1 MQTIDQ
7 AIAFHGY
14 GGSTDVISNNFL
26 VGEVII
32 ELFEGKLDGNTI
44 IPLGLMRQLVLVKCG
59 NLQSFYLSY
68 TGSTFDT
75 CYAQLNEIRNVTV
88 KELDGDKSS
97 WDARDYNV
105 IRGMRAPAWWEPYQ
119 IVYDFTGTP
128 LPITFNRDQ
137 RMSNIEVTLA
147 ASAAL
152 NFGEHNPENYA
163 GIINL
168 TGSGTV
174 SIATLLNKS
183 SHHAINMQLVP
194 QAGLIIEIPK
204 NDVDWG
210 FLNPTTITANG
221 SLGERIFLERL
232 PNERWRASR

>member
-1 MQTIDQ
+1 
-7 AIAFHGY
+7 
-14 GGSTDVISNNFL
+14 
-26 VGEVII
+26 
-32 ELFEGKLDGNTI
+32 
-44 IPLGLMRQLVLVKCG
+44 
-59 NLQSFYLSY
+59 
-68 TGSTFDT
+68 
-75 CYAQLNEIRNVTV
+75 
-88 KELDGDKSS
+88 
-97 WDARDYNV
+97 
-105 IRGMRAPAWWEPYQ
+105 MRAPAWWEPYQ